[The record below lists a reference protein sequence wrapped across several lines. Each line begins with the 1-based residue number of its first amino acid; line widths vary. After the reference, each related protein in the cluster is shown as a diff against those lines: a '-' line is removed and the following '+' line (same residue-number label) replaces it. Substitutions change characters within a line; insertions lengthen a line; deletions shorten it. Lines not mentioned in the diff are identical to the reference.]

1 MSAGRF
7 SDDFILVA
15 VSFWCLFTSP
25 VVYGRAR
32 CCFKS
37 STIAMFASEEQCV
50 AQHLNDWFFNRRGVK
65 ALKWNPYYFIWNYQK
80 GETAF
85 WCLCCCGAGL
95 KQRLTHGE
103 SQELNCICLYRSFC
117 SFSFVTVSLKS
128 KRLVRNFI
136 VLCCFNWDVVL
147 VFVRCKMTL

>member
-1 MSAGRF
+1 MTSYWLQFHFGACSRHQLCMAGP
-7 SDDFILVA
+7 DVA
-15 VSFWCLFTSP
+15 SNLPPLQCLHQ
-25 VVYGRAR
+25 
-32 CCFKS
+32 KS
-37 STIAMFASEEQCV
+37 S